1 MMKILISIL
10 LFSHIFSIIKI
21 PFKTIENTIDKNHT
35 YLHSLRKNLEMAEIN
50 IGEPIQTIKL
60 HIATSYYH
68 FIIANSKTELKDIY
82 SNTSSITSSIVSN
95 EKKKFY
101 YNNYYNGYLC
111 EDTLILK
118 NEKGKKISYKNFPF
132 LMADYDNKN
141 SGLIGLNL
149 IKERNSDDLNFLKI
163 LKEKKIISS
172 LIWFIKFNKD
182 KKSGELIIGD
192 YPHKN
197 DKKYNENSLKFT
209 KIEINPYTTN
219 WKIQFDNIKYDNISI
234 SQSLSKYAEIVIEF
248 GLIRAP
254 NEYKDLVFKKLN
266 ISNNCYEKYE
276 EFGLVYVYCDK
287 NTNIKL
293 LPSLNF
299 YHREFNCTFTLNY
312 QDLFLEKD
320 DKYCLLVIFSRIHGF
335 QEWTLGKPFMTK
347 YEFIFNT
354 EKTTIGFYTDYKNN
368 NSSSIG
374 IKIIVIFILIIIGL
388 IYFINQIIKTR
399 RRKTRKNEIE
409 EVFDYIPA
417 GQNGLGF

>member
-21 PFKTIENTIDKNHT
+21 PFKTIENKIDKNHT
-35 YLHSLRKNLEMAEIN
+35 YLHYLRKNLEMAEIN

-60 HIATSYYH
+60 LIATSYYH
-68 FIIANSKTELKDIY
+68 FIIANSKKELKEIY
-82 SNTSSITSSIVSN
+82 SNSSSITSSIISN
-95 EKKKFY
+95 EKKFFY

-132 LMADYDNKN
+132 FIADYDNKN

-149 IKERNSDDLNFLKI
+149 IKDKNSDDLNFLKI

-172 LIWFIKFNKD
+172 LIWSIKYNKD
-182 KKSGELIIGD
+182 KKSGDLIIGD
-192 YPHKN
+192 YPHNYHKN
-197 DKKYNENSLKFT
+197 YNENSLKFT
-209 KIEINPYTTN
+209 KIEINRYTTN
-219 WKIQFDNIKYDNISI
+219 WQIQFDNIKYDNISA
-234 SQSLSKYAEIVIEF
+234 SQRLSKYADIILEF
-248 GLIRAP
+248 GLIGGP

-266 ISNNCYEKYE
+266 ISNNCYEKYD
-276 EFGLVYVYCDK
+276 EFGLDYVYCDK

-293 LPSLNF
+293 LPTLNF
-299 YHREFNCTFTLNY
+299 YHREFNFTFTLNY

-320 DKYCLLVIFSRIHGF
+320 DKYCLLVIFNHIHAF
-335 QEWTLGKPFMTK
+335 QDWTLGKPFMTK

-354 EKTTIGFYTDYKNN
+354 EKTTIGFYTDDYRNKEF
-368 NSSSIG
+368 SIG
-374 IKIIVIFILIIIGL
+374 IKIIILFLLIIIGL

-409 EVFDYIPA
+409 EVFDYIPV
-417 GQNGLGF
+417 GKTGLGF